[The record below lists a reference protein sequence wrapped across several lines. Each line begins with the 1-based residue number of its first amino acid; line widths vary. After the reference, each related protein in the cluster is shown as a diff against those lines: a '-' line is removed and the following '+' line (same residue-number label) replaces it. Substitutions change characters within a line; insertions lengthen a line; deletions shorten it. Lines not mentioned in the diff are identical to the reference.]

1 MSNAKLIDLNLKTIL
16 VNSFDFSDSDF
27 DAVNATFAEQAKEVL
42 KSFDS
47 EFNYAQ
53 NKIRYPNTQERV
65 AAWLQGLPSQCTVP
79 FYNYDIIEQGKKA
92 LHLRQDASE
101 KAEQTYLDNWF
112 KVMANKLIVISN
124 MKSTAEKSLI
134 NHIASKGR

>member
-27 DAVNATFAEQAKEVL
+27 NEDGATFAEQAQEVL

-47 EFNYAQ
+47 EFNYHQ
-53 NKIRYPNTQERV
+53 NKIRYPNNQERI

-79 FYNYDIIEQGKKA
+79 FYNSDILEQAKKA
-92 LHLRQDASE
+92 RHLKIDATE
-101 KAEQTYLDNWF
+101 KAEQVYLDNWF
-112 KVMANKLIVISN
+112 NVMANKLIVVSN
-124 MKSTAEKSLI
+124 MKATSEKSLLA
-134 NHIASKGR
+134 HTQA